1 MTVGELRPLSLGELL
16 DRTFSLYRSH
26 FWLFIGLA
34 AIPYL
39 ILLGP
44 GLLIDSAQV
53 LLPNNPVVAGLTAG
67 LLTLLVALGTLI
79 AYGLTQAA
87 TVFAVSEVY
96 LGRSISI
103 REAYSRVYGDIGRVI
118 FVLILVGVG
127 FFVGLILLVIPG
139 IWFFLRSCI
148 SVMPAVLEDKPAVEA
163 IRRAMELTKGSL
175 GRVFVVWLLFAAITW
190 VAALLFQW
198 LPVWVALIT
207 FGDQGGA
214 AIFFL
219 PMILRVGGSL
229 TTIIAGPL
237 LTIGLSLLY
246 FDLRMRKEAFD
257 LKLMMDQL
265 GGGSEPVGTPRLG
278 GLGS

>member
-1 MTVGELRPLSLGELL
+1 MTAPVDLRPLSLGELL
-16 DRTFSLYRSH
+16 DRTFSLYRNH
-26 FWLFIGLA
+26 FWLFVGIT

-39 ILLGP
+39 LLLGP
-44 GLLIDSAQV
+44 GLLIDAAQSMIRENP
-53 LLPNNPVVAGLTAG
+53 LLAGLMAG

-96 LGRSISI
+96 LGRALSI
-103 REAYSRVYGDIGRVI
+103 RESYARVYGDIGRVI

-127 FFVGLILLVIPG
+127 IFVGFILLIVPG

-163 IRRAMELTKGSL
+163 IRRGMELTKGNL
-175 GRVFVVWLLFAAITW
+175 GRVAVVLLLFLVINW
-190 VAALLFQW
+190 VAAVILQMPAWIAFAVVGIQEGGFT
-198 LPVWVALIT
+198 VWAMML
-207 FGDQGGA
+207 A
-214 AIFFL
+214 
-219 PMILRVGGSL
+219 RVGQFL
-229 TTIIAGPL
+229 ATILAGPM
-237 LTIGLSLLY
+237 LTIALSLLY
-246 FDLRMRKEAFD
+246 FDLRMRKEGFD

-265 GGGSEPVGTPRLG
+265 GSTESLGTPRLG